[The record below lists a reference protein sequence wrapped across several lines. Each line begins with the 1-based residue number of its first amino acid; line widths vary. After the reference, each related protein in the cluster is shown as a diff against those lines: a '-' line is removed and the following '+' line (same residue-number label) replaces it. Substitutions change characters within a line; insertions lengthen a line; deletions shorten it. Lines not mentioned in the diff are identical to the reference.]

1 MKKICFITTIPA
13 TLDTFVLE
21 TSKYL
26 HDNGNYDI
34 TFISNYDK
42 KFEDKLPDYIY
53 YIPVNMKRGISISGI
68 SAICKIFKIFKKEK
82 FDIIQYSTPNAAF
95 YSSIAGKL
103 AKIKNRL
110 YCQWGIRYVGFK
122 GIKRK
127 IFKIIEKII
136 CMNSTWIEPDSFGNL
151 RFSHKEGLY
160 NKSKSSVIW
169 NGSAKGIDLN
179 RFDITKK
186 DLWKKDI
193 AEKYGLQSKFV
204 VGFVGR
210 LDKDKGVNE
219 LFEAFKNLQI
229 DNKKLLII
237 GSNDKKDTINQE
249 LYNWAKDN
257 KDIVFTGPVKDIEK
271 YYSVMDIFVLPSYRE
286 GFGSVVIEAEA
297 MGVPVIVTDIPGPTE
312 ALKENETGIIIK
324 KESSEQLKKAM
335 EKLFQDKQLRE
346 EMSKNASKFAKE
358 KFDKDKLYKYILEDR
373 DNMLIYKER
382 NK

>member
-1 MKKICFITTIPA
+1 MKRICFITTIPS
-13 TLDTFVLE
+13 TLEAFVLE
-21 TSKYL
+21 TAKYL

-34 TFISNYDK
+34 TFISSYDK
-42 KFEDKLPDYIY
+42 KFEDKLPDYIC

-68 SAICKIFKIFKKEK
+68 SAIYKIFKIFKKEK

-103 AKIKNRL
+103 VKIKNRL

-122 GIKRK
+122 GMKRK
-127 IFKIIEKII
+127 IFKILEKII

-151 RFSHKEGLY
+151 KFSHEEGLY
-160 NKSKSSVIW
+160 DKFKSSVIW
-169 NGSAKGIDLN
+169 NGSAKGVDLN

-186 DLWKKDI
+186 ELWKKEIVERYD
-193 AEKYGLQSKFV
+193 LQSKFV

-219 LFEAFKNLQI
+219 LFEAFKNLQME
-229 DNKKLLII
+229 NKKLLFI
-237 GSNDKKDTINQE
+237 GANDKKDTINQE

-257 KDIVFTGPVKDIEK
+257 KDIIFTGPVKDIEK

-312 ALKENETGIIIK
+312 AMLENKTGLIVKKKDSIELKEAI
-324 KESSEQLKKAM
+324 
-335 EKLFQDKQLRE
+335 EKLFKDEQIRKQ
-346 EMSKNASKFAKE
+346 MSEDALKFAKE
-358 KFDKDKLYKYILEDR
+358 RFDSEKLYKYILEDR
-373 DNMLIYKER
+373 DKMIK
-382 NK
+382 